1 MLKRICEDGAKE
13 KKQKVKGAKQRTEPI
28 AQSRKDLKLR
38 GKWRPGEEL
47 LRSGMRIM
55 RNRVIYS
62 ARHTRH

>member
-1 MLKRICEDGAKE
+1 MEQKTKE
-13 KKQKVKGAKQRTEPI
+13 MKQKVKGDKKRTEPI

-47 LRSGMRIM
+47 LRSDMRIM